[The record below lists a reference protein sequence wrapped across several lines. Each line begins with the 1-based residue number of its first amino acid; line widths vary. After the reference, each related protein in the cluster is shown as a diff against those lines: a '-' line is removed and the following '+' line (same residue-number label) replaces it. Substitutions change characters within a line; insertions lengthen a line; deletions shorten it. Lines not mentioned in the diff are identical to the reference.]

1 MAVVAACSSLT
12 LTVIIRDKLKRSLDD
27 REAGVRFI
35 NHECDYRPTWNKT
48 IYILKFPRNIVKDM
62 IERFHKF
69 NSIVPL
75 STSQHSDYKFA
86 ITCQCSIN
94 RETMVFFF
102 RHPHHEM
109 GLMNN
114 NLSFSVDGVGLLDCR
129 PKMEKSL
136 CVYWCNNC
144 KFPENFLALENCEKR
159 WRCLQTSVHCE
170 IGEPS
175 TKNIKGI
182 TAKLMN
188 N

>member
-1 MAVVAACSSLT
+1 MSVYILNALSGMSPKHERKRRFHQNARANTSREQQDAHVTCHGACSSLT
-12 LTVIIRDKLKRSLDD
+12 LTVIIRAKLKRSLDD

-35 NHECDYRPTWNKT
+35 NHECDYRPTWGKT

-114 NLSFSVDGVGLLDCR
+114 NLSFSVDGVGLLDC
-129 PKMEKSL
+129 PKMENSL
-136 CVYWCNNC
+136 YGV
-144 KFPENFLALENCEKR
+144 LVQQ
-159 WRCLQTSVHCE
+159 LQIS
-170 IGEPS
+170 
-175 TKNIKGI
+175 
-182 TAKLMN
+182 
-188 N
+188 